1 MTRRDEILSL
11 LSGQPPEQTPCF
23 SGLISVTAAGLDS
36 LGLKL
41 HKAHTDADRLAR
53 AAAST
58 FKLTGFPSAV
68 VPLELCVE
76 AEALGAEID
85 FRATSSRPEY
95 PRPVD
100 YLYERCEQV
109 DVTHTI
115 DGRIPLVCEA
125 IRLLKKD
132 IGEEVVIGSFV
143 PGPFTLLSLLVKPDQ
158 LMLDLKRDPGSV
170 HTALDSLANVL
181 SKSALAYHQ
190 AGADMLTIHEMGG
203 SPGVLGPKRFET
215 FVLPPLQKLIAFIPK
230 PRVLSVCG
238 NTNGAMHLLAQTGAD
253 AISVDQLNDL
263 AASRKALPNTLIFGN
278 IDPVAVLA
286 NSTESQLRQAVSSV
300 IAAGVDAV
308 WPGCDLYPPTPLENL
323 RAMMDVAC
331 A

>member
-1 MTRRDEILSL
+1 MNPREEILAL
-11 LSGQPPEQTPCF
+11 FSGQRPKRFPCF
-23 SGLISVTAAGLDS
+23 SGLICVTSAGLENVGVHLHDAHADS
-36 LGLKL
+36 MKMS
-41 HKAHTDADRLAR
+41 R

-58 FKLTGFPSAV
+58 FKLTGIPSAV
-68 VPLELCVE
+68 VPLDLCVE

-85 FRATSSRPEY
+85 FRADSRTTDF
-95 PRPVD
+95 PRPVKP
-100 YLYERCEQV
+100 LFERCEQV
-109 DVTHTI
+109 DVTHTS
-115 DGRIPLVCEA
+115 DGRIPLVWDA
-125 IRLLKKD
+125 IRFLKQD
-132 IGEEVVIGSFV
+132 IGDEVIIGAFV

-158 LMLDLKRDPGSV
+158 LMLDLKRDPDSV
-170 HTALDSLANVL
+170 HAALDSLVKVL
-181 SKSALAYHQ
+181 AKSAAAYHQ

-238 NTNGAMHLLAQTGAD
+238 DTNGAMPLLALAGPD
-253 AISVDQLNDL
+253 AISVDQLNGL
-263 AASRKALPNTLIFGN
+263 AVSRQALPGTLIFGN

-286 NSTESQLRQAVSSV
+286 NSTVGQVGQAVSSA

-323 RAMMDVAC
+323 RAMMEVTC